1 MFFLVSRKN
10 TSANGNHA
18 CMRRDLSNAT
28 LISVVAPD
36 RCWLSAK
43 RSALGAAGAGA
54 QRRAKQAAR
63 LSYGLN
69 SYVIC
74 SYGLNCYGLFN
85 YGLNSY
91 RICSYGLNSHGRC
104 ETGSQ
109 TRTRRIT
116 TKAAY
121 GGASCPS
128 TTERRYAGQNK
139 KKCQDYVGHN
149 CLGQSDLGH
158 N

>member
-1 MFFLVSRKN
+1 MQESRKCNTKKCPVNCAVSSWAERVFFLVSRKK
-10 TSANGNHA
+10 TSANGN
-18 CMRRDLSNAT
+18 LSDAT
-28 LISVVAPD
+28 LVSVVAPD

-69 SYVIC
+69 SYVVC
-74 SYGLNCYGLFN
+74 SYGLNCCGLFN
-85 YGLNSY
+85 CGLNSY
-91 RICSYGLNSHGRC
+91 RICSYGLNSYGRC

-128 TTERRYAGQNK
+128 TTERRYAGQN
-139 KKCQDYVGHN
+139 
-149 CLGQSDLGH
+149 
-158 N
+158 